1 MCHWIRIFG
10 VIAALLTGFVIYSP
24 QAGAQTKPSPAKKPS
39 AVEKKKKDEA
49 NKKRLADRAQ
59 RAKTNKAV
67 NEQLGKDVATL
78 MKRYAETKGFSGSV
92 LAAKDGMIIHKAG
105 YGYADV
111 KAKRKNDVNTLF
123 DMGSIG
129 KSFTAAAIL
138 KLEEQGKLK
147 LTDTLDKFFAYAPKD
162 KAKITL
168 IQILSHS
175 SGLSMN
181 YSPGE
186 DVDINDRD
194 SCMKYFLSVP
204 LSSSPG
210 SKFEYSNANYFLAG
224 AVVEVAAKQDY
235 ESYIRKNLIEP
246 AGLKDTDVCSAKNL
260 DRKRDSRRYVDDQD
274 VGSTVDWPFTWGGR
288 GAGYIVTTVEDMY
301 KWSLA
306 IEDETVLSD
315 ESREKWFKQVLDDYA
330 LGWYVM
336 DTGKGKAVWHGGAA
350 PGARAMFTRFM
361 AEDIVY
367 VFMMNVQHREREIVF
382 ELRAELEQL
391 LLASV
396 K

>member
-1 MCHWIRIFG
+1 MNHWTR
-10 VIAALLTGFVIYSP
+10 VLAVTVALLAGLMHSP
-24 QAGAQTKPSPAKKPS
+24 LADAQSKSGPAKKPS
-39 AVEKKKKDEA
+39 TAEKKKKDEA
-49 NKKRLADRAQ
+49 NKKRQADRAQ
-59 RAKTNKAV
+59 RAKTNKSI
-67 NEQLGKDVATL
+67 NEQLGKDVAIL
-78 MKRYAETKGFSGSV
+78 MKRYADTNGFSGAILV
-92 LAAKDGMIIHKAG
+92 AKDGTVIHKSG

-147 LTDTLDKFFAYAPKD
+147 LADTLDKFFAYAPKD

-168 IQILSHS
+168 TQILSHS

-186 DVDINDRD
+186 DVDFNDRD
-194 SCMKYFLSVP
+194 SCMRYFLSVP

-210 SKFEYSNANYFLAG
+210 TKFEYSNANYYLAG
-224 AVVEVAAKQDY
+224 AVVEIASKQDY
-235 ESYIRKNLIEP
+235 ESYVRKNLIEP
-246 AGLKDTDVCSAKNL
+246 AGLKSTDMCSAQSL
-260 DRKRDSRRYVDDQD
+260 DRKRDSRRYLDDQD
-274 VGSTVDWPFTWGGR
+274 FGSTADYPFTWGTR
-288 GAGYIVTTVEDMY
+288 GVGYIITTVEDMLQ
-301 KWSLA
+301 WSLA

-315 ESREKWFKQVLDDYA
+315 ESREKWFKAVLDDYA

-350 PGARAMFTRFM
+350 PGARAIFTRFM

-367 VFMMNVQHREREIVF
+367 IFMMNVQHREREIMF